1 MEPSTRKV
9 QLAEYSLTGQVGILV
24 VLSQDSSRML
34 CELKQSRT
42 RRTIKRNRERE
53 RLSYRKPSIWVSI
66 I

>member
-9 QLAEYSLTGQVGILV
+9 QIAEYGQTGQVGILV
-24 VLSQDSSRML
+24 LSQDSSPML

-53 RLSYRKPSIWVSI
+53 RLSYRKPTIWVSI